1 MWISLVFVV
10 MPSVQIKCLPFT
22 QNGETAYLSSV
33 KAKDLVGRFKV
44 DEWSPTNTEGYQRKF
59 SERRGKE
66 FASFMANDGFCPTT
80 LLLNLRLDKDQV
92 QYKYGNLIVP
102 DEAIF
107 WLTDGQHRL
116 GGLAQALED
125 NPKLADMELPV
136 VITCTGGEALKSRY
150 NEAKQFVIINRTQK
164 GVRADLA
171 ERFLQN
177 AVQMEG
183 MLNLVKQR
191 ESGVL
196 RSVWREIEWRPKAVT
211 IVTKLNELPSSI
223 WYSHVRM
230 PNQPKGNSTVS
241 EKSFTDSLEPILTSD
256 KFSTIPADKLV
267 AVIDNYWRAIGDACP
282 NSFSN
287 PDGTVLLKTT
297 GVFVLHDVFLTLAE
311 YARDEKGRFVFT
323 KERFGEIIKRV
334 NSYFDDSFWSREGTA
349 GVMGTGQKSFHAI
362 AKMIKEDLESNME
375 TIPEDITRIV
385 V

>member
-1 MWISLVFVV
+1 MSNL
-10 MPSVQIKCLPFT
+10 QIKCLPFT

-66 FASFMANDGFCPTT
+66 FASFMANGGFCPTT
-80 LLLNLRLDKDQV
+80 LLLNLRLDKDEV
-92 QYKYGNLIVP
+92 QYKYGNLVVP
-102 DEAIF
+102 DETTL

-116 GGLAQALED
+116 GGLAEALED
-125 NPKLADMELPV
+125 NPKLADMEFPV
-136 VITCTGGEALKSRY
+136 VITCTGGDALKSRY

-164 GVRADLA
+164 GIRADLA

-191 ESGVL
+191 ESGIL

-211 IVTKLNELPSSI
+211 IVTKLNELQSSI
-223 WYSHVRM
+223 WYSHIRM

-256 KFSTIPADKLV
+256 KFSTTPVDKLV
-267 AVIDNYWRAIGDACP
+267 TVIDNYWKAIGDACP
-282 NSFSN
+282 NSFSD
-287 PDGTVLLKTT
+287 PEGTVILKTT
-297 GVFVLHDVFLTLAE
+297 GVFVLHDVFLTLAD
-311 YARDEKGRFVFT
+311 YAKDERGRFIFT
-323 KERFGEIIKRV
+323 KAKFAEIIRGVK
-334 NSYFDDSFWSREGTA
+334 SYFEDSFWGSEGTA
-349 GVMGTGQKSFHAI
+349 GIMGTGQKSFRAI
-362 AKMIKEDLESNME
+362 AKMIKEGLESSLE
-375 TIPEDITRIV
+375 TIPEETTRIV